1 MATKEPVLLVVL
13 IETAEFRWWVAGV
26 SLAGETWPLL
36 RSDRGN
42 LRTYVV
48 LPFDEQVSFLR
59 HRMCG
64 VLQRGSDR
72 LWGLS
77 KKPCQIVFIADAN
90 FPEAEPEL
98 TLRLAEHFVLWMASP
113 AVAYFLSPSG
123 LNSESLPPLINV
135 AGQLSEENV
144 SALRM
149 GWPRLV
155 EKMHDLANWELALSK
170 N

>member
-1 MATKEPVLLVVL
+1 METKEPVLLVVL
-13 IETAEFRWWVAGV
+13 IETGEFRWWVAGI
-26 SLAGETWPLL
+26 SLNGETWPLL

-90 FPEAEPEL
+90 FPEADPEL
-98 TLRLAEHFVLWMASP
+98 TMRLAEHFVLWMASP
-113 AVAYFLSPSG
+113 PVAYFLSPAG
-123 LNSESLPPLINV
+123 LASEWLPPLSNV
-135 AGQLSEENV
+135 AGELAEANM
-144 SALRM
+144 SALRA
-149 GWPRLV
+149 GWPKLIEQMR
-155 EKMHDLANWELALSK
+155 DLANWELALNK